1 MSYMEEM
8 HKALGASAPAR
19 IHMLGR
25 IGCGA
30 PVGPF
35 PRFPAGS
42 HTLT

>member
-1 MSYMEEM
+1 M

-30 PVGPF
+30 RVGPS
-35 PRFPAGS
+35 PCFPADA
-42 HTLT
+42 HILT